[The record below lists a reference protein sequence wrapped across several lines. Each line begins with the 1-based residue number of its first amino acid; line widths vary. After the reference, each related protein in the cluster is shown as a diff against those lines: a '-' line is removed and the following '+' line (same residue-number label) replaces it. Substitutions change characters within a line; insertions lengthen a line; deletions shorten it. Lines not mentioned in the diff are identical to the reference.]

1 MYFFVRLPVA
11 GAIIEKGSPVSIDI
25 SNRMLEI
32 GTVRK
37 IKNKKEGQ
45 YLTIQAYMPTSVD
58 LATLE
63 RLNFNRKGVRELKPG
78 EYDTFI

>member
-1 MYFFVRLPVA
+1 MIYEPKTCSFFLSTRQN
-11 GAIIEKGSPVSIDI
+11 SFDFQ
-25 SNRMLEI
+25 
-32 GTVRK
+32 